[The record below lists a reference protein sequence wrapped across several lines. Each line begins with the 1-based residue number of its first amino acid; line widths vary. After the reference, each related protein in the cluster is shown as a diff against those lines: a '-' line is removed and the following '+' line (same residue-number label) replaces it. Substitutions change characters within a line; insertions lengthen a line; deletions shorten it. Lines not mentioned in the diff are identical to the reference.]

1 MLNLNLIERL
11 FDAKA
16 FDRLLNSV
24 AANGLELPLP
34 LQVRLS
40 QAPAGGVAMALRRAT
55 ELAYGRTDL
64 ARRLSDFL
72 LADQGED
79 GSFDGDPLIT
89 AAAAAALG
97 RLPTQRDTD
106 IGPTIVYAR
115 EAAIVALA
123 GMQAEDGLFFSD
135 IDRSSEDRALTAAF
149 VLFLLGGDDLFRR
162 AIRIADLCRWF
173 EQRHDQLDRSTRRL
187 WRMSGVGVRKTRRR
201 AGEAIAA

>member
-1 MLNLNLIERL
+1 MLNLQLIERL

-16 FDRLLNSV
+16 FDRLLSGV
-24 AANGLELPLP
+24 VANGLELPLP

-40 QAPAGGVAMALRRAT
+40 QAPAGAVAMALRRAT
-55 ELAYGRTDL
+55 ELAYGGTDL
-64 ARRLSDFL
+64 ARRLAGFL
-72 LADQGED
+72 LMDQAED
-79 GSFDGDPLIT
+79 GSFDADPLIT

-97 RLPTQRDTD
+97 RLPAQRDAG
-106 IGPTIVYAR
+106 IGPTIVHAK

-123 GMQAEDGLFFSD
+123 GMQAEDGLFFSSM
-135 IDRSSEDRALTAAF
+135 DRSSEDRALTAAF

-187 WRMSGVGVRKTRRR
+187 WRMSGVGVRRTRRR